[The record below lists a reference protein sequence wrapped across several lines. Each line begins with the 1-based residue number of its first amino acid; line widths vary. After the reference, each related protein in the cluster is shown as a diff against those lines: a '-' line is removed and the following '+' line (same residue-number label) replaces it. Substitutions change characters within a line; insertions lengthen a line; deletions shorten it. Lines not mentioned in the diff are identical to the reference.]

1 MKLKIPELNKNQLI
15 FLGVALVLVI
25 AVVVVVWIN
34 WGKLKSWV
42 SSKQEA
48 AYYDRQIVKSD
59 ITLTDQQA
67 KAVASKMYYAMKGL
81 GTNEE
86 NLYAAFQTIGSYSD
100 LLLVMKHFSELAGD
114 GESLPDW
121 ISDDC
126 SSKEIAKINQILA
139 SKNINFSF

>member
-1 MKLKIPELNKNQLI
+1 
-15 FLGVALVLVI
+15 
-25 AVVVVVWIN
+25 
-34 WGKLKSWV
+34 
-42 SSKQEA
+42 
-48 AYYDRQIVKSD
+48 
-59 ITLTDQQA
+59 
-67 KAVASKMYYAMKGL
+67 MYYAMKGM

-100 LLLVMKHFSELAGD
+100 LLLVMKYFSELAGD
-114 GESLPDW
+114 GKSLLDW